1 MCTCRRSLLRAFLVL
16 AFSFVT
22 RAEVATRLCGSKDA
36 CLKAEDSSGHVA
48 LVQSRAVKTPKRDM
62 AKSQLNLTNAAA
74 HENISILE
82 AMGRSVNE
90 SVSEPN
96 DSVANTQAMETT
108 TLPPTGM
115 SLNSAGDFGAFTSA
129 MVTEIAIILG
139 CVVAFAVLRKKYPI
153 MYQGNV
159 MQGIAPKIM
168 ESQKAKPT
176 LFGWIVPAWNVSII
190 DIAKSVGLDQALL
203 IMYFDMAISI
213 FAIAGLPM
221 VFIVGPMN
229 YFFGGHARPGRVMSA
244 IGMNNVDEG
253 SWLCWVHALCVWG
266 VVLLVKH
273 KVFEAQKVFM
283 RLRFEW
289 LRTMDDVRANTI
301 MVDCIPQK
309 YQSDEKLEQYFENL
323 LEGDQVQKVT
333 CVKDTTVLHN
343 LVVELDAARL
353 EKQIAEKRLEQ
364 STGERPQVSL
374 SWFGARVDAINY
386 YTQRVQDLEKEVKN
400 ARGDVT
406 KNPQGMGRG
415 FVTFKTS
422 KDAVVALQLQL
433 STDLDEWVLS
443 IPPQAKDIVWAD
455 YLQDETAENS
465 RHLLGYGLIAGLFFV
480 YMPLV
485 IGITNLAKA
494 IDLGPLQSLWE
505 GMAPTLGLT
514 VMVMFL
520 PTFILLIF
528 KNCFTLYAHQFA
540 QLKLQR
546 WYFWMQVL
554 FVVFAAAIGQDFRS
568 FALQI
573 IASPLSVVSL
583 LAARLPDATHF
594 YWNYLVLQW
603 AAHAMEMLRK
613 VQLMKF
619 KLFEE
624 LKFEEEEAKKH
635 AEPEDQDYYGIGGR
649 SARATIMTTI
659 GLVYGTMSPALMIL
673 ALVNFML
680 ARLFFGYLVTF
691 AEIKKPDL
699 GGNFWVQCQQQTLA
713 SVLLYSLVMSGIL
726 LDKGSGYGPA
736 VISIASVIYVV
747 WFMRRFE
754 NQFAWQKL
762 SFEEITGNSGYVE
775 DNKDFKMEQ
784 RHIEGKYVQPELE
797 DIS

>member
-1 MCTCRRSLLRAFLVL
+1 
-16 AFSFVT
+16 
-22 RAEVATRLCGSKDA
+22 
-36 CLKAEDSSGHVA
+36 
-48 LVQSRAVKTPKRDM
+48 
-62 AKSQLNLTNAAA
+62 
-74 HENISILE
+74 
-82 AMGRSVNE
+82 
-90 SVSEPN
+90 
-96 DSVANTQAMETT
+96 
-108 TLPPTGM
+108 
-115 SLNSAGDFGAFTSA
+115 LNSAGDFGAFTSA
-129 MVTEIAIILG
+129 MVTEIAIILA
-139 CVVAFAVLRKKYPI
+139 CVVAFAVLRKRYPI

-159 MQGIAPKIM
+159 MQGVAPKIM
-168 ESQKAKPT
+168 ESQKDTPT

-203 IMYFDMAISI
+203 IMYFEMAISI

-221 VFIVGPMN
+221 VIIMGPMN
-229 YFFGGHARPGRVMSA
+229 YFFGEHAACYYDDDEPNLVANNQTVGGGHEKSCRVMSA
-244 IGMNNVDEG
+244 IGMNNVAQG

-273 KVFEAQKVFM
+273 KVFEAQEVFM
-283 RLRFEW
+283 RLRMEW
-289 LRTMDDVRANTI
+289 LRTRDSVRANTI
-301 MVDCIPQK
+301 MVDCIPQE
-309 YQSDEKLEQYFENL
+309 YRSDEKLEKYFEDL
-323 LEGDQVQKVT
+323 LDGDQVEKVN
-333 CVKDTTVLHN
+333 CIKDTTVLHT
-343 LVVELDAARL
+343 LVLELDAARL
-353 EKQIAEKRLEQ
+353 EKEIADKRLEQ

-386 YTQRVQDLEKEVKN
+386 YTQRIQNLEKEVKN
-400 ARGDVT
+400 ARGDIT
-406 KNPQGMGRG
+406 KNPQFMGRG
-415 FVTFKTS
+415 FVEFKKS
-422 KDAVVALQLQL
+422 KDAVIALQLQL
-433 STDLDEWVLS
+433 STDLDQWVLS

-455 YLQDETAENS
+455 YLQDERAENG

-494 IDLGPLQSLWE
+494 VNLGPLQSLWE

-514 VMVMFL
+514 IMVMFL

-568 FALQI
+568 FALQVF
-573 IASPLSVVSL
+573 ASPVSVVSL
-583 LAARLPDATHF
+583 LADRLPEATHF

-613 VQLMKF
+613 VQLVKF
-619 KLFEE
+619 KLFAE

-649 SARATIMTTI
+649 SARGTIMMTI
-659 GLVYGTMSPALMIL
+659 GLVYGTMSPFLMIL

-726 LDKGSGYGPA
+726 LHKGSGYGPA
-736 VISIASVIYVV
+736 VISVASVIYVI
-747 WFMRRFE
+747 WFMIRFE
-754 NQFAWQKL
+754 YQFAWQKL
-762 SFEEITGNSGYVE
+762 SFEEITGNSKYVKKNE
-775 DNKDFKMEQ
+775 DFKLDVRTWWQIWSHHPYEYGLQKDFKLEQ
-784 RHIEGKYVQPELE
+784 RDGGGKYEQPELE
-797 DIS
+797 DEQKTAVEPEQPEKTAVQPA